1 MHNYVL
7 SAITGDKFRLNPF
20 QTSDTYSLFQP
31 IHRSRITLWSP
42 REQSQSERS
51 RCNMLCDLEQME
63 KNTAGLSLISKHS
76 RINLDRLKLESEQIL
91 SFDRT
96 PQHHH
101 HLPVTKVTQGKSWDL
116 KTFF

>member
-1 MHNYVL
+1 
-7 SAITGDKFRLNPF
+7 
-20 QTSDTYSLFQP
+20 
-31 IHRSRITLWSP
+31 
-42 REQSQSERS
+42 
-51 RCNMLCDLEQME
+51 ME

-101 HLPVTKVTQGKSWDL
+101 HLPVTKVTQGKSRDL
-116 KTFF
+116 KAFFKKAECEEKFHLSQLSNGKIF